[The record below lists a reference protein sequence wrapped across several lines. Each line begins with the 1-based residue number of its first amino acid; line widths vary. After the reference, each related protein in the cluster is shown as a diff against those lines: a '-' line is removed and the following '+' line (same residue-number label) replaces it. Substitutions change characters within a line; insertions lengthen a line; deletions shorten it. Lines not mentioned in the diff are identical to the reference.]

1 MKQKVLQDAWGIL
14 QSMHKTMPNLAEIF
28 VFMEGVPVIYRLYG
42 SATINTTEFQGAK
55 PMKPKKSIK
64 SYIYE
69 RDGRRCHFCTKR
81 LEFHQASLDHYLPK
95 SKGGTND
102 IFNLILSC
110 KKCNKLKKSS
120 IPTDF
125 EQVMIELFKIG
136 VRDGVIKACLPQF
149 SREEIQSIVQNV
161 DRIEAINSHV
171 VFQGRNH
178 RLYVKENRIVK
189 VVHLGTQPQP
199 SE

>member
-1 MKQKVLQDAWGIL
+1 
-14 QSMHKTMPNLAEIF
+14 
-28 VFMEGVPVIYRLYG
+28 
-42 SATINTTEFQGAK
+42 
-55 PMKPKKSIK
+55 MKPKKSIK

-69 RDGRRCHFCTKR
+69 RDGRKCRFCAKCLR
-81 LEFHQASLDHYLPK
+81 FHQASLDHYLPR

-120 IPTDF
+120 IPSDF
-125 EQVMIELFKIG
+125 EQVMIDLFKIG
-136 VRDGVIKACLPQF
+136 VRDGMIRTSLPQF
-149 SREEIQSIVQNV
+149 SNKEIQSIVENV
-161 DRIEAINSHV
+161 DRLEAINSHV
-171 VFQGRNH
+171 IFQRKNY

-189 VVHLGTQPQP
+189 VIHLGTQPHT

>member
-1 MKQKVLQDAWGIL
+1 
-14 QSMHKTMPNLAEIF
+14 MPQLTSTNLRE
-28 VFMEGVPVIYRLYG
+28 L
-42 SATINTTEFQGAK
+42 K
-55 PMKPKKSIK
+55 PMKPKKSLK

-69 RDGRRCHFCTKR
+69 RDGRRCHFCDKR
-81 LEFHQASLDHYLPK
+81 LQFHQASLDHYLPR

-120 IPTDF
+120 IPNDF
-125 EQVMIELFKIG
+125 EQVMIQLFKAG
-136 VRDGVIKACLPQF
+136 VRDGVVKTSCAQF
-149 SREEIQSIVQNV
+149 SSHEIQSIVESV
-161 DRIEAINSHV
+161 DRLEGINSHV
-171 VFQGRNH
+171 VFQGKNY

-189 VVHLGTQPQP
+189 VVHLGTQPHI